1 MDVQFIC
8 VQHVLIGVVHV
19 VVWWCVGGGVSW
31 CEMQETRLQQYIAG
45 NATLL
50 KTDINVS
57 HILQSVCQHLRI
69 TAQTVSTG
77 AENHSVWDGH
87 DA

>member
-1 MDVQFIC
+1 MCTTC
-8 VQHVLIGVVHV
+8 VDCGGPCVGVVV
-19 VVWWCVGGGVSW
+19 CGWWCVW
-31 CEMQETRLQQYIAG
+31 CKMQETRLQQYIAG

-50 KTDINVS
+50 QTDINVS

-69 TAQTVSTG
+69 IDETVSTG